1 LYGGVLFCFYV
12 TKAEEKA
19 AILHTYTQD
28 IKTPESMKA
37 LILESLDSDKAE
49 EIDTID
55 LRGQTAI
62 ADYMVIASGRSSRQ
76 VAALADKLYD
86 RLKAAGYGD
95 IRIEGKEQA
104 NWIIVDAGDIIVHLF
119 RPEVREF
126 YNIEGMWTVFPSLH
140 EISTPAP

>member
-1 LYGGVLFCFYV
+1 
-12 TKAEEKA
+12 
-19 AILHTYTQD
+19 
-28 IKTPESMKA
+28 MKA

-140 EISTPAP
+140 EIGTPAP